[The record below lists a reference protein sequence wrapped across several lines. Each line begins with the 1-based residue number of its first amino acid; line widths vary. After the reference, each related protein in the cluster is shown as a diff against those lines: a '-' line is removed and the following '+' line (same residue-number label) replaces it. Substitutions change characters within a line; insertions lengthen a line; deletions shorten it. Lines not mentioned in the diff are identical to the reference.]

1 MLKRVSTAILFIVG
15 LSLTFSLVGCDSAK
29 ETANPTGTA
38 APTVE
43 PEISYGD
50 GFSPLERD
58 GANSWRWMGTEGIV
72 KLKSSNKDMKLSLAG
87 SVPMDVFP
95 QAPSL
100 KVLFNGEQLDQFPA
114 AQNIVKEYTIPA
126 AKQSGKAYSE
136 LKIVTDKTF
145 TPKDR
150 DKKSSDERKLGFS
163 LTKLEWTA
171 K

>member
-1 MLKRVSTAILFIVG
+1 MLKRLPTAILLILG
-15 LSLTFSLVGCDSAK
+15 LSLTLGIIGCDSTK
-29 ETANPTGTA
+29 EAANPTGAA
-38 APTVE
+38 APTAE

-58 GANSWRWMGTEGIV
+58 GANSWRWMGNEGII
-72 KLKSSNKDMKLSLAG
+72 KLKSGNKDMKLSLAG

-95 QAPSL
+95 QAPTL

-145 TPKDR
+145 SPRDR
-150 DKKSSDERKLGFS
+150 DKKSNDDRKLGFS

>member
-1 MLKRVSTAILFIVG
+1 MLLVFV
-15 LSLTFSLVGCDSAK
+15 LSLSSLLAGCESGK
-29 ETANPTGTA
+29 EATNPTGAA
-38 APTVE
+38 APTAE

-58 GANSWRWMGTEGIV
+58 GANSWRWMGTEGII
-72 KLKSSNKDMKLSLAG
+72 KLKSSNKDMKLVLAG

-95 QAPSL
+95 QVPTL

-114 AQNIVKEYTIPA
+114 AQNIAKEYTIPA

-145 TPKDR
+145 SPKDR
-150 DKKSSDERKLGFS
+150 DKKSSDDRKLGFS
-163 LTKLEWTA
+163 LTKFEWTA